1 MSSPTPLPSNM
12 AMTTVRGRYG
22 KSDSNQ
28 FVPFVGMQVRF
39 APAYPFVTN
48 TTALPSPVVI
58 ATAPRTLQTDAD
70 GYLSD
75 PDAGFDSAGMGLDRN
90 PKVISSDDPDIQPH
104 DWPYLITFHGPG
116 ATNFRA
122 FRTPL
127 MSDAV
132 VDIATLTPQR
142 VSTATAPTAAEIA
155 AASAAASAADA
166 QAAVAGIRR
175 GQAGGVAPLDADGDV
190 NNAAGQKVLPGG
202 GSGTP
207 DLSVITGMSAI
218 GKSLVATQI
227 NGQAASGTLMR
238 SVIGAGTGN
247 SNLAIGTTAGTAP
260 DAVITNTAIGQRAM
274 DNTVVHKTGDETVD
288 GVKQFLQP
296 QKIVAAVTSDNP
308 VTKAQLDAAVIS
320 AGGTVTAASIGL
332 GNVNNTSDAN
342 KPVST
347 AQAAALA
354 LKADANNAVFTGT
367 VSVPDGSLSIA
378 DTAGL
383 APALSALG
391 NTVTLF
397 GNIPR
402 NHPST
407 AAVLPAPP
415 TVSVIWITYGALARP
430 TAFNAAGDIWFNEEV
445 S

>member
-28 FVPFVGMQVRF
+28 FIPFVGMQVRF

-104 DWPYLITFHGPG
+104 DWPYLVTFHGPG

-127 MSDAV
+127 MSDAT
-132 VDIATLTPQR
+132 VDIASLTPQR
-142 VSTATAPTAAEIA
+142 VASSATPTAAEIA
-155 AASAAASAADA
+155 AANAAASAADA

-227 NGQAASGTLMR
+227 SGQAASATLMR
-238 SVIGAGTGN
+238 GVIGAGTGN
-247 SNLAIGTTAGTAP
+247 SNLAIGTVAGTAP

-296 QKIVAAVTSDNP
+296 QKIVAAVSADNP

-320 AGGTVTAASIGL
+320 GGGTATAASIGL
-332 GNVNNTSDAN
+332 GNVNNTSDAA
-342 KPVST
+342 KPIST
-347 AQAAALA
+347 AQAAALI
-354 LKADANNAVFTGT
+354 LKANAASPVLTGPVT
-367 VSVPDGSLSIA
+367 TDPGAIPAASV
-378 DTAGL
+378 AGL
-383 APALSALG
+383 PTALNSIG
-391 NTVTLF
+391 NGVFLF
-397 GNIPR
+397 GDIPR
-402 NHPST
+402 NHPTSGVPLPPPPGT
-407 AAVLPAPP
+407 VAVWITVGAAV
-415 TVSVIWITYGALARP
+415 RP
-430 TAFNAAGDIWFNEEV
+430 SAFNLSGDVWLNEELA
-445 S
+445 